1 MELARFANLE
11 PGGMD
16 SGKIIDKMER
26 LLAARVTAKADLRQ
40 KARDKE
46 IEVAGEAVDA
56 LNQTAETFYGIEE
69 SQAEIT
75 GQFRGKDTSKQRA
88 LTAEENLKLTEMYG
102 GAPPTIF
109 TQDEFRA
116 AFNAVEGDDAYRPEF
131 DRDHD
136 GVIDFGDFKYMTE
149 QATALPNGSWA
160 FGETMTLE
168 SKKLSQQ
175 DQQWAKE
182 FGLDEDKF
190 IEAKHQFKV
199 GMARD
204 MDKFL
209 SSEIGRI
216 ATFETDD
223 DGNFT
228 GNITYMDDPLTG
240 EPLSALERSKYETDK
255 DQFEET
261 FNNHLYEFGKTM
273 DLEWAKLKNQKDYYK
288 TLKVQGNA
296 GLIAEMVNGYYKW
309 KEMQGNPQ

>member
-1 MELARFANLE
+1 
-11 PGGMD
+11 
-16 SGKIIDKMER
+16 
-26 LLAARVTAKADLRQ
+26 
-40 KARDKE
+40 
-46 IEVAGEAVDA
+46 
-56 LNQTAETFYGIEE
+56 
-69 SQAEIT
+69 
-75 GQFRGKDTSKQRA
+75 
-88 LTAEENLKLTEMYG
+88 MYG

-109 TQDEFRA
+109 TQEEFRA

-136 GVIDFGDFKYMTE
+136 GVIDFGDFMYMTE
-149 QATALPNGSWA
+149 QATSLPNGKWA

-175 DQQWAKE
+175 DEQWTKQ

-190 IEAKHQFKV
+190 KEAKHQFKV
-199 GMARD
+199 SMSRD

-240 EPLSALERSKYETDK
+240 KPLSALDRTRFEADK
-255 DQFEET
+255 DQWEKT
-261 FNNHLYEFGKTM
+261 FNNHLFEFGKN
-273 DLEWAKLKNQKDYYK
+273 LELNWAKVNNEKDHYK
-288 TLKVQGNA
+288 TLKDQGNA
-296 GLIAEMVNGYYKW
+296 GLIRELIQGYYTYQDLKGRT
-309 KEMQGNPQ
+309 GNPQ